1 MDKKCCPRADV
12 QATHWE
18 GCHTRHPE
26 CAAWRAGRE
35 QGMREAA
42 NIVHSREMAKEIAM
56 QVRPYE
62 PISAGN
68 VALLMED
75 CHDACVAIHLAILTA
90 IGEGE

>member
-1 MDKKCCPRADV
+1 MDAKTLNDLGQPSYR
-12 QATHWE
+12 E
-18 GCHTRHPE
+18 RRYYE
-26 CAAWRAGRE
+26 AGRE

-42 NIVHSREMAKEIAM
+42 AIVHRRETVKEIAM
-56 QVRPYE
+56 RVRPYE
-62 PISAGN
+62 PISAEN

>member
-1 MDKKCCPRADV
+1 MSHPDQISASLANMYDKGFK
-12 QATHWE
+12 
-18 GCHTRHPE
+18 
-26 CAAWRAGRE
+26 AGRE

-42 NIVHSREMAKEIAM
+42 AIVHRRETVKEIAM
-56 QVRPYE
+56 RVRPYE
-62 PISAGN
+62 PISAEN